1 MWGAVLWIAKVLL
14 FLIGPFIFMTGVFIL
29 IGLIKGKR
37 FKKGVSKKPK
47 KRNALLRL
55 LYDFPKQYANDLFN
69 RDPDY
74 YKEYGVHVIA
84 GKQGSGKTVTLA
96 YLLRYYK
103 QWYPNLR
110 IKTNFG
116 YILEDGQIE
125 HWTDMVASNNGT
137 YGEIDCIDEV
147 QNWFNSLASKDF
159 PPEMMTEITQ
169 QRKQRKS
176 ILCTSQV
183 FTRIAKAIREQTYL
197 LYEPITAFGCLTIVR
212 VFSVL
217 LNADGLSDKKKLRK
231 LFFFVQDEELRS
243 SFDTFRKIEKMIEI
257 GFKDETQQIRN
268 EDNQQIQISERG
280 RNIRIR
286 K

>member
-1 MWGAVLWIAKVLL
+1 MWGAVLWIAKALL
-14 FLIGPFIFMTGVFIL
+14 FLIGPFIFMIGVFIL

-37 FKKGVSKKPK
+37 FKNGVSKKPK
-47 KRNALLRL
+47 NRNALLRL

-268 EDNQQIQISERG
+268 EDNQQIQISDRG

>member
-1 MWGAVLWIAKVLL
+1 MWNMLLSVIKFIVFIIA
-14 FLIGPFIFMTGVFIL
+14 PFIIMTFVFIG

-37 FKKGVSKKPK
+37 FRKGISKKPK
-47 KRNALLRL
+47 KKNILIRL
-55 LYDFPKQYANDLFN
+55 FFDFPKQYASDLFN
-69 RDPDY
+69 KDPDY

-103 QWYPNLR
+103 QWYPNLK

-116 YILEDGQIE
+116 YKMEDGQIE
-125 HWTDMVASNNGT
+125 HWADMVASNNGT
-137 YGEIDCIDEV
+137 FGEIDCIDEV

-183 FTRIAKAIREQTYL
+183 FSRIAKAIREQTYL

-212 VFSVL
+212 VYSVL
-217 LNADGLSDKKKLRK
+217 MNADGLSDKKKLRK
-231 LFFFVQDEELRS
+231 LFFFVHDEEIRS
-243 SFDTFRKIEKMIEI
+243 SFDTYKKIEKMITI
-257 GFKDETQQIRN
+257 GFKDETQQMRN
-268 EDNQQIQISERG
+268 VDGQQIQITGKGKNMRF
-280 RNIRIR
+280 N

>member
-1 MWGAVLWIAKVLL
+1 MWNVLFKIIEILC
-14 FLIGPFIFMTGVFIL
+14 FLIGPFVIMTGIFIF
-29 IGLIKGKR
+29 IGLLKGKR

-47 KRNALLRL
+47 TRSTFLRL

-74 YKEYGVHVIA
+74 FREYGVHVVA
-84 GKQGSGKTVTLA
+84 GKQGAGKTVTVSF
-96 YLLRYYK
+96 LLRYYK

-116 YILEDGQIE
+116 YRYEDGSIE
-125 HWTDMVASNNGT
+125 HWTDMVASNNGI
-137 YGEIDCIDEV
+137 YGEIDSIDEV

-169 QRKQRKS
+169 QRKQRKT

-183 FTRIAKAIREQTYL
+183 FSRIAKAIREQTYL

-217 LNADGLSDKKKLRK
+217 LNAEGLSEKKKLRRI
-231 LFFFVQDEELRS
+231 FFFVHDEDLRT
-243 SFDTFRKIEKMIEI
+243 SFDTFKKIEKMIQI

-268 EDNQQIQISERG
+268 IENQQIQISQKG
-280 RNIRIR
+280 KNIKI
-286 K
+286 KK

>member
-1 MWGAVLWIAKVLL
+1 MWNAL
-14 FLIGPFIFMTGVFIL
+14 FGLIKLICILIGPFVISTGIFIL
-29 IGLIKGKR
+29 IGLLKGRR

-47 KRNALLRL
+47 NRSTILRL
-55 LYDFPKQYANDLFN
+55 FYDFPKQYANDLFN
-69 RDPDY
+69 RDPDF

-103 QWYPNLR
+103 QWYPNLKV
-110 IKTNFG
+110 KTNFG
-116 YILEDGQIE
+116 YKQEDGQIE
-125 HWTDMVASNNGT
+125 HWSDMVASNNGT

-217 LNADGLSDKKKLRK
+217 LNADGLSEKKKLRK
-231 LFFFVQDEELRS
+231 IFFFVQDDELRS
-243 SFDTFRKIEKMIEI
+243 PFDTYKKIEKMIEI
-257 GFKDETQQIRN
+257 GFKDETQQLRN
-268 EDNQQIQISERG
+268 TGNQQLQITGKGRG
-280 RNIRIR
+280 IKI
-286 K
+286 KS

>member
-1 MWGAVLWIAKVLL
+1 MWDAIIWIAKVLL
-14 FLIGPFIFMTGVFIL
+14 FLIGPFIFMTALFIL
-29 IGLIKGKR
+29 KGLIKGKR
-37 FKKGVSKKPK
+37 FKSGVSRKPK
-47 KRNALLRL
+47 NRNILLRL

-116 YILEDGQIE
+116 YIIEDGQIE

-257 GFKDETQQIRN
+257 GFKDETQQLRN
-268 EDNQQIQISERG
+268 ADNQQIQITDRG

-286 K
+286 N

>member
-1 MWGAVLWIAKVLL
+1 MWGAVLWIAKALL
-14 FLIGPFIFMTGVFIL
+14 ILIGPFVFMTGVFIL
-29 IGLIKGKR
+29 IGLLKGKR
-37 FKKGVSKKPK
+37 FKTGVSKKPK
-47 KRNALLRL
+47 NRSILLRL
-55 LYDFPKQYANDLFN
+55 LHDFPKQYASDLFN

-183 FTRIAKAIREQTYL
+183 FTRIAKAIWEQTYL

-268 EDNQQIQISERG
+268 EDNQQIQISDRG

>member
-1 MWGAVLWIAKVLL
+1 MWGAVLWIAKALL

-55 LYDFPKQYANDLFN
+55 LYDFPKQYTNDLFN

-125 HWTDMVASNNGT
+125 HWTDMVASSNGT
-137 YGEIDCIDEV
+137 FGEIDCIDEV

-268 EDNQQIQISERG
+268 EDNQQIQISDRG

>member
-1 MWGAVLWIAKVLL
+1 
-14 FLIGPFIFMTGVFIL
+14 MTGLFTL
-29 IGLIKGKR
+29 SGLLKGKR
-37 FKKGVSKKPK
+37 FKKGVSKKPR
-47 KRNALLRL
+47 KRSAFLKLF
-55 LYDFPKQYANDLFN
+55 YDFPKQYAHDLFE

-74 YKEYGVHVIA
+74 FKEYGVHVIA

-103 QWYPNLR
+103 EWYPNLK

-116 YILEDGQIE
+116 YLNEDGPIE

-217 LNADGLSDKKKLRK
+217 LNADGISEKKKLRK
-231 LFFFVQDEELRS
+231 LFFFVQDEGLRS
-243 SFDTFRKIEKMIEI
+243 SFDTYKKIEKMIEI

-268 EDNQQIQISERG
+268 MESQQIQITG
-280 RNIRIR
+280 KGKNIKI
-286 K
+286 KK

>member
-1 MWGAVLWIAKVLL
+1 MWDAILWITKVLL
-14 FLIGPFIFMTGVFIL
+14 FLIGPFILMTGVFIL
-29 IGLIKGKR
+29 VGLYRGKR
-37 FKKGVSKKPK
+37 FKKGVSRKPK
-47 KRNALLRL
+47 NRNILLRL

-217 LNADGLSDKKKLRK
+217 LNADGISDKKKLRK
-231 LFFFVQDEELRS
+231 MFFFVQDEELRS

-268 EDNQQIQISERG
+268 EEKQQIQISDRG

>member
-1 MWGAVLWIAKVLL
+1 MWGAVLWIAKALL

-47 KRNALLRL
+47 TRNALLRL

-103 QWYPNLR
+103 QWYPNLK

-268 EDNQQIQISERG
+268 EDNQQIQISDRG

>member
-1 MWGAVLWIAKVLL
+1 MWNALFWLMKVL
-14 FLIGPFIFMTGVFIL
+14 FVIIGPFVFMTGLFIV
-29 IGLIKGKR
+29 IGLIKGRK

-47 KRNALLRL
+47 YRNILIRL

-74 YKEYGVHVIA
+74 FREYGVHVIA

-116 YILEDGQIE
+116 YLKEDGPIE
-125 HWTDMVASNNGT
+125 HWSDMVASNNGT

-197 LYEPITAFGCLTIVR
+197 LYEPVTAFGCLTIVR

-217 LNADGLSDKKKLRK
+217 LNADGQTEKKKLRK
-231 LFFFVQDEELRS
+231 LFFFVQDDELRS
-243 SFDTFRKIEKMIEI
+243 SFDTYRKIEKMIEI

-268 EDNQQIQISERG
+268 MEAQQIQIQNKG
-280 RNIRIR
+280 RNIKIS